1 ADEVADV
8 ALGVVGRG
16 DRQAHGRLAA
26 AGDVAAVD
34 GLEDGGVVGR
44 DVVGG
49 DVPAAVRPGQ
59 LEAVAVVPDGGLD
72 GEGPVGLAAGEGVV
86 LGLVAVGR
94 VVDEDGLDGL
104 EVRDAGG
111 LPVDLV
117 ERTPAGAVVDVDAV
131 AGGPLAVD
139 RDDEPARGERQVLTA
154 DGAPKR
160 APGVLLDA
168 LVGQARRARRA

>member
-1 ADEVADV
+1 DVTGEGLALGVAQRDALGRGDRHARGGRVDHEGADEVADV

-131 AGGPLAVD
+131 AGCP
-139 RDDEPARGERQVLTA
+139 P
-154 DGAPKR
+154 
-160 APGVLLDA
+160 
-168 LVGQARRARRA
+168 